1 MHNSFPLHSLLKTS
15 GIMSSKAALKAIAD
29 AVRQQKF
36 DDVIEK
42 AREFLKKE
50 PNNYQ
55 GYVGH
60 STFKTRPSCAQKL
73 TPQSYFLGFCVG

>member
-1 MHNSFPLHSLLKTS
+1 
-15 GIMSSKAALKAIAD
+15 MSSKAALKGIAD

-55 GYVGH
+55 GYVGY
-60 STFKTRPSCAQKL
+60 STFDAGPSCAQN
-73 TPQSYFLGFCVG
+73 

>member
-1 MHNSFPLHSLLKTS
+1 
-15 GIMSSKAALKAIAD
+15 MSSKAALKAIAD

-42 AREFLKKE
+42 ARDFLKKE

-55 GYVGH
+55 GYVGY
-60 STFKTRPSCAQKL
+60 SAFKVGSSCAQKL